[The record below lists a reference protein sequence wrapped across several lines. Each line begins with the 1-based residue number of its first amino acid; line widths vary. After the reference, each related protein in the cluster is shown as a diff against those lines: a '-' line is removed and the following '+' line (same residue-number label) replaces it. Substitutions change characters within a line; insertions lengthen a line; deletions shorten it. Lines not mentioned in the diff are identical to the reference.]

1 MPTRAKCGSE
11 EKLNLRAGQDY
22 VNLLWYSYHI
32 KAKFLNILLS
42 SRWLCARLL
51 RTAQILQE
59 YRKHLKASAFLS
71 PFPLYSTI
79 LYALHISQ
87 GSQTWPTAIADNQ
100 CVSSERKTLPDFLH
114 FWDIWKGQHF
124 FYFFIWKKKKLTFQ
138 HFQLQPDPPLV
149 IMACLYP
156 PHSRTKP
163 KEDSSGNS
171 TPPTV
176 KPGNSQPLVKQ

>member
-124 FYFFIWKKKKLTFQ
+124 FYFFIWKEKSWCFNTSSSNQTHLWLLRPACILHIQELSQKRTRVGIQ
-138 HFQLQPDPPLV
+138 HHPL
-149 IMACLYP
+149 
-156 PHSRTKP
+156 
-163 KEDSSGNS
+163 
-171 TPPTV
+171 
-176 KPGNSQPLVKQ
+176 